1 MNNSKPPFGSSDWY
15 EWVERE
21 AGKEFSRM
29 VAPIV
34 EKYQKEKA
42 QNSQPEPKA
51 SEPKAD

>member
-1 MNNSKPPFGSSDWY
+1 MNNSEPPFGTSEWY

-34 EKYQKEKA
+34 EKYRKET
-42 QNSQPEPKA
+42 SQPSPPKPEA
-51 SEPKAD
+51 SEPKVD